1 MRQILKAAL
10 LAATLV
16 AVACAFVQPAVAQD
30 EGLGVPIEQAPY
42 HLPVFTNEYVTV
54 LNIYIPPQRNTGY
67 HTHSRD
73 SVSVNVE
80 DADQTNQNLGQPQ
93 PGPAQRSQRGRAT
106 FTAYSKEGP
115 RTHKASNVGTTP
127 FHNVS
132 VIFNRPQPGGF
143 SPSSRA
149 GVPGYVPLMDNERVR
164 AWRLVLEP
172 GQSVA
177 AITQQAPGIRVIVS
191 GGDLLERVPG
201 QPERGMSLKL
211 GEFYWQDPGVTR
223 AVRNSGTTR
232 LEVVEFELK

>member
-1 MRQILKAAL
+1 MRQLLTAA
-10 LAATLV
+10 LV
-16 AVACAFVQPAVAQD
+16 AVACTLVQPALAQD
-30 EGLGVPIEQAPY
+30 EGPGVPIEKAPY

-54 LNIYIPPQRNTGY
+54 LNVYIPAQRNTGY

-80 DADQTNQNLGQPQ
+80 DADQTNQDLGQPQ

-106 FTAYSKEGP
+106 FTAYSKQAP

-132 VIFNRPQPGGF
+132 FIFKSPPQGRF
-143 SPSSRA
+143 TPSSRTD
-149 GVPGYVPLMDNERVR
+149 VPGYVSVMDNERVR
-164 AWRLVLEP
+164 GWRLVLEP

-177 AITQQAPGIRVIVS
+177 AITQQAPGIRIVVS
-191 GGDLLERVPG
+191 GGELVESVPG

-211 GEFYWQDPGVTR
+211 GEFYWQDSGVTR
-223 AVRNSGTTR
+223 AVRNSGATR
-232 LEVVEFELK
+232 VEIVEFELK